1 VMKIASP
8 DLPHKTEIGGVLLNV
23 DGEDAV
29 RQGHATLL
37 ERARAAKPDAR
48 IDGVIVAEMI
58 KGGVETVMGVVS
70 DPVFGP
76 VVMFGIGGVFVE
88 VLKDVTFRVAP
99 FGADEAR
106 RMIDG
111 IRGRAMLDG
120 VRGAAPSDIDALAD
134 ALSKLSVF
142 AAANAETIDSVD
154 VNPFIVLPEGAAAVD
169 ALIIPRET
177 N

>member
-1 VMKIASP
+1 V
-8 DLPHKTEIGGVLLNV
+8 
-23 DGEDAV
+23 V
-29 RQGHATLL
+29 R
-37 ERARAAKPDAR
+37 
-48 IDGVIVAEMI
+48 
-58 KGGVETVMGVVS
+58 

-120 VRGAAPSDIDALAD
+120 VRGAPPSDIDALAD

-142 AAANAETIDSVD
+142 AAANAETVESID
-154 VNPFIVLPEGAAAVD
+154 VNPFIVLPKGAVAVD
-169 ALIIPRET
+169 ALIIPRE
-177 N
+177 